1 MKNSD
6 IKYTGSKDKI
16 LISKA
21 KHLVV
26 FWEKDV
32 HVIDSLNVN
41 EIETCHFNKIIAKVR
56 FSYDSNLLLVYAVNG
71 QIYEK

>member
-26 FWEKDV
+26 FLEKDI
-32 HVIDSLNVN
+32 HVIDSLNVM
-41 EIETCHFNKIIAKVR
+41 K
-56 FSYDSNLLLVYAVNG
+56 
-71 QIYEK
+71 